1 MNGHSVPEQNRTAL
15 FWSLPVLTL
24 RRVARGSS
32 TNTVKLCNGSRVE
45 EKGLAIPQSYISV
58 LHTMFGA
65 VETVQAVQ
73 QKSVTTGAP
82 ISASALEK
90 FTANQEHDIINA
102 LCTQPSADVCLQKP
116 FLIIPKS
123 NVLQSVTVQ

>member
-1 MNGHSVPEQNRTAL
+1 MAP

-24 RRVARGSS
+24 RSAARGSS
-32 TNTVKLCNGSRVE
+32 TNTVKLCNRSRAE
-45 EKGLAIPQSYISV
+45 EKGPAILQSYISV

-90 FTANQEHDIINA
+90 FMADQEHDIINA

-116 FLIIPKS
+116 FLITPKS